1 MVNKVDKVFWC
12 IACEEF
18 LDGMFLLSSIL
29 RLISPPS
36 PSTKIMLG
44 NDMSNDSQFLLNPIL
59 DQ

>member
-29 RLISPPS
+29 HLIFPPFHEDNAWQRY
-36 PSTKIMLG
+36 IE
-44 NDMSNDSQFLLNPIL
+44 
-59 DQ
+59 